1 MKYGLIVDLRA
12 IQDYIFSSNRL
23 KDNIGASYLIS
34 HFFDDF
40 ISESGFCGGGNLF
53 RLCESE
59 QEVQN
64 VIRELSIRALEKCP
78 GLSFSACYIDDF
90 DVADFQGS
98 YTRLQLKLQ
107 KEKNRRLQVT
117 TLPSYG
123 INAQCSSSGN
133 SAVVVKQA
141 AWENDG
147 LLSELV
153 LAKREAAE
161 KAAQETQYLYKDV
174 LGEDYLLPDRFD
186 YLGKDTDHE
195 SFISVVHIDGNDV
208 GKMFVNLGSLE
219 ECKKLS
225 SEIDSACHNAFKQ
238 LIANAVSNI
247 QSGKWDMYRDRL
259 IIEKDKMYLPL
270 RPLFIG
276 GDDISFVCDGR
287 LGIPLALMFMEEMR
301 QSFTLGKMSNC
312 AGVAMAKVNYP
323 FYQTHKLA
331 NGLCRSAKNKRIA
344 DSDKGDYLDYHMVSS
359 SVSSSLEELRAKH
372 YELSG
377 GNILYRRP
385 YTTQD
390 IGVLISN
397 AQKMHK
403 NWPNSKIKEL
413 RSVLYQPEHLQQVFE
428 QQREAR
434 ADLNLECEGMK
445 DYGSRLFVD
454 KKTIYLDT
462 IEIMEMIPMEAKP

>member
-12 IQDYIFSSNRL
+12 IQDYIFSSSRL
-23 KDNIGASYLIS
+23 KDNIGASYLIN
-34 HFFDDF
+34 HFFDGL
-40 ISESGFCGGGNLF
+40 ISEKGFCGGGNLF
-53 RLCESE
+53 LLCENESE
-59 QEVQN
+59 AQD
-64 VIRELSIRALEKCP
+64 VIRKLSIRILEDCP
-78 GLSFSACYIDDF
+78 GLSFSACYINDF
-90 DVADFQGS
+90 DATNFQES
-98 YTRLQLKLQ
+98 YARLQLKLQ
-107 KEKNRRLQVT
+107 KEKNRRLQAT

-133 SAVVVKQA
+133 SAVSVNQA
-141 AWENDG
+141 VWENDG
-147 LLSELV
+147 LLSEVV
-153 LAKREAAE
+153 LAKREAAD
-161 KAAQETQYLYKDV
+161 KAVEETHKQYKDE
-174 LGEDYLLPDRFD
+174 LGDSYLLPDRFD
-186 YLGKDTDHE
+186 YLGKDQDHE
-195 SFISVVHIDGNDV
+195 SFISVVHIDGNNV
-208 GKMFVNLGSLE
+208 GKMFVDLTSLE

-225 SEIDSACHNAFKQ
+225 SEIDSACHDAFKHV
-238 LIANAVSNI
+238 IASTVSNI

-287 LGIPLALMFMEEMR
+287 LGIPLALMFMEKMKA
-301 QSFTLGKMSNC
+301 LGKMSSC
-312 AGVAMAKVNYP
+312 AGVAMAKVKYP

-331 NGLCRSAKNKRIA
+331 SGLCRSAKNKRIA

-372 YELSG
+372 YELSD

-385 YTTQD
+385 YTTSD
-390 IGVLISN
+390 IGSLISN

-413 RSVLYQPEHLQQVFE
+413 RAVLYQPEHLQQVFE
-428 QQREAR
+428 QQRESR
-434 ADLNLECEGMK
+434 GGLSLECEGMGS
-445 DYGSRLFVD
+445 YGDRLFVD

-462 IEIMEMIPMEAKP
+462 IEIMEMIPLEAKP